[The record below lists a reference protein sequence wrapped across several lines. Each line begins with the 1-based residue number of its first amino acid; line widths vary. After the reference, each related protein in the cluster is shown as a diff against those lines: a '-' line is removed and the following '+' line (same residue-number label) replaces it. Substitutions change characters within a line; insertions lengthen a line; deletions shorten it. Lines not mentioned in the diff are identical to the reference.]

1 MANLIPSHYTEREKR
16 LESTGAASIERIMSE
31 LWSGRLHDPATCKAS
46 FLFALGQYYGVEY
59 WWQNIS
65 EDEYRALIA
74 AFPTIKRRRGTL
86 WAVKQ
91 AVNVIDAGALIVE
104 GDYQIR
110 YDATATHN
118 GAYQHGNATHWAEY
132 VVIAS
137 RAMTNTQAAQLK
149 RLTKSVAPARSSLLR
164 IDYTRVAATHGG
176 EIYYDGN
183 YNYGSVS

>member
-16 LESTGAASIERIMSE
+16 LELVGAASSDRIMSE
-31 LWSGRLHDPATCKAS
+31 LWSGRLHDPAICKAN

-65 EDEYRALIA
+65 EDEHRALIA

-86 WAVKQ
+86 WAVMK
-91 AVNVIDAGALIVE
+91 AVNVIDPNAHVIE

-110 YDATATHN
+110 YDGSANYDGT
-118 GAYQHGNATHWAEY
+118 YQNGNATHWADY

-137 RAMTNTQAAQLK
+137 RAMVNTQAEQLR
-149 RLTKSVAPARSSLLR
+149 RLVESVAPARSNLLR
-164 IDYTRVAATHGG
+164 IDYTRTPA
-176 EIYYDGN
+176 IYDGTIHYSGN
-183 YNYGSVS
+183 YNYGSA

>member
-16 LESTGAASIERIMSE
+16 LELVGAASSDRIMLE
-31 LWSGRLHDPATCKAS
+31 LWSGRLHDPAICKAN

-65 EDEYRALIA
+65 EDEHRALIA

-86 WAVKQ
+86 WAVMK
-91 AVNVIDAGALIVE
+91 AVNVIDPNAHVIE

-110 YDATATHN
+110 YDGSAN
-118 GAYQHGNATHWAEY
+118 YDGAYQNGNATHWADY

-137 RAMTNTQAAQLK
+137 RAMVNTHAEQLR
-149 RLTKSVAPARSSLLR
+149 RLVESVAPARSNLLR
-164 IDYTRVAATHGG
+164 IDYTRTPA
-176 EIYYDGN
+176 IYDGTIHYGGN
-183 YNYGSVS
+183 YNYGSA

>member
-1 MANLIPSHYTEREKR
+1 MANLIPSHYTEREKK
-16 LESTGAASIERIMSE
+16 LESTGAASIERVMSE

-65 EDEYRALIA
+65 EDEHRALIA

-110 YDATATHN
+110 FDATATHN
-118 GAYQHGNATHWAEY
+118 GVYQHGNATHWAEY

-137 RAMTNTQAAQLK
+137 RPMINAQAAQLK

-164 IDYTRVAATHGG
+164 IDYTRVAATHSGT
-176 EIYYDGN
+176 IYYDGN